1 VRIPR
6 IDRFGRA
13 GIFAGS
19 CRCLEQQTETMKGL
33 GSAVAAVLVLGPA
46 CASAQVLTN
55 TSNGTLTA
63 VVSFTVNPGT
73 SNNPVSNQVQFRIR
87 SNNAAGYNITASTTY
102 TTTPSAPDDGGRPIA
117 ASDIGVGI
125 TSLVLRSNVITP
137 RTDVIAAGFDYDPS
151 AVTAVNGLT
160 PYTGMTGGQATVA
173 DLVNNPN
180 IKILNGPQIH
190 ATNQNV
196 TGTQNYITVTMTFAL
211 LPQYFT
217 PGTIIAVI
225 TLTMGN
231 GQ

>member
-1 VRIPR
+1 MR
-6 IDRFGRA
+6 
-13 GIFAGS
+13 
-19 CRCLEQQTETMKGL
+19 GL
-33 GSAVAAVLVLGPA
+33 GSVAAAVLLLGPA
-46 CASAQVLTN
+46 CAHAQVLTD

-73 SNNPVSNQVQFRIR
+73 SNSPTSNQVQFRIR
-87 SNNAAGYNITASTTY
+87 SNNAAGYNIVASTMY
-102 TTTPSAPDDGGRPIA
+102 SVTPSAPDDGGRAIA

-137 RTDVIAAGFDYDPS
+137 RTDVIAPGFDYDPS
-151 AVTAVNGLT
+151 GVTAVNGLT
-160 PYTGMTGGQATVA
+160 PYTGMASGQATVE

-190 ATNQNV
+190 ATSQS
-196 TGTQNYITVTMTFAL
+196 TAETDNYITVTMTLAL

-217 PGTIIAVI
+217 PGTFTAVI